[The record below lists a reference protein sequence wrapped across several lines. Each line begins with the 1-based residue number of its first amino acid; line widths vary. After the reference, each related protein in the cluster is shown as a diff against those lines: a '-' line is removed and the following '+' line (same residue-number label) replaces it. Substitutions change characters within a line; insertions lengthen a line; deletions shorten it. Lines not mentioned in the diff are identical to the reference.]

1 MKITS
6 VICEYNPFHLGHAY
20 QLTEMKKRENAAV
33 IAVMSGSFTQRGTPT
48 ILSKYER
55 AKTAILC
62 GADLVLEL
70 PFPFS
75 SARADI
81 FGAAGVK
88 ILSSLGCVDEICFG
102 SETGDLGAL
111 LQTDAR
117 MSSEEYTR
125 ALSQKLEQ
133 SRALSH
139 HAAMSE
145 VYTELYGK
153 DESLSGSNDL
163 LALSY
168 LAALRK
174 ENSTITPHAIR
185 RIGETY
191 NGKGTGLSSA
201 TSIRNMLREGDFEKI
216 KRSVPKETLESMQE
230 AVKTGG
236 IADEEKLYFLFALL
250 ARTRED
256 TLRHVP
262 DIPDELMFRMI
273 KAAKTAKNTEEFL
286 NLAKTK
292 LYSPSRIRRGMLYA
306 IMNVKS
312 EYLVCVPYTTVLAAN
327 ETGRAILSRIR
338 KTSDIP
344 IITKPADAIRLGDDI
359 ARAFSLSARADS
371 TWELLLTSPAS
382 GERMMREHPRMI

>member
-20 QLTEMKKRENAAV
+20 QLAEMKKWENAAV
-33 IAVMSGSFTQRGTPT
+33 IAVMSGSFTQRGTPS

-81 FGAAGVK
+81 FGASGVK
-88 ILSSLGCVDEICFG
+88 ILSALGCVDEICFG
-102 SETGDLGAL
+102 SETGDLHAL

-117 MSSEEYTR
+117 IFSEEYTH
-125 ALSQKLEQ
+125 ALSIKLEQ

-139 HAAMSE
+139 LAAMAE
-145 VYTELYGK
+145 VYKELYGEDK
-153 DESLSGSNDL
+153 ALSGSNDL

-174 ENSTITPHAIR
+174 EKSTITPHAIQ

-191 NGKGTGLSSA
+191 NGEGTGLSSA
-201 TSIRNMLREGDFEKI
+201 TSIRKMLKERDFEKI
-216 KRSVPKETLESMQE
+216 KASVPEETLKSLKKATE
-230 AVKTGG
+230 TGE
-236 IADEEKLYFLFALL
+236 IADEEKLYSLFSLL
-250 ARTRED
+250 ARTREES
-256 TLRHVP
+256 LHNIP
-262 DIPDELMFRMI
+262 DIPNELVSRMI
-273 KAAKTAKNTEEFL
+273 KSAKTAKNTEEFL
-286 NLAKTK
+286 SLAKTK

-306 IMNVKS
+306 VMNVKN
-312 EYLVCVPYTTVLAAN
+312 EDFENVPYTTVLAAN
-327 ETGRAILSRIR
+327 ETGRAILSQIR
-338 KTSDIP
+338 KTSRIQV
-344 IITKPADAIRLGDDI
+344 ITKPADALRLSEEVV
-359 ARAFSLSARADS
+359 RAFSLSAKADS
-371 TWELLLTSPAS
+371 VWELLLTSPAS